1 MRKRFPLWLI
11 LMVGLLAAACQSN
24 NSTNNDTAPTAT
36 SEAQPASEADTTAD
50 TETETA
56 VEADDSSR
64 NTLVVYSG
72 RSETLVQPIIDQF
85 AAATGIQV
93 EVRYG
98 STAEMAAT
106 ILEEGENSPADLF
119 YAQDPGGLG
128 AVQAAGLLAPL
139 PDEILAQVPGR
150 FADVNG
156 EWVGISG
163 RARVVVYNTAALTEA
178 DLPDS
183 IEGFTDP
190 AWSGKIGWAP
200 SNGSFQAMVTAM
212 RNVWGEERT
221 SAWLA
226 GIQANN
232 PVVFE
237 NNTAVVAAA
246 GTGEIEVGFVNHYYL
261 FRFLAEEGEGFG
273 ARNYFI
279 PNGGPESL
287 LMVSGAGI
295 LKTAANHENAERF
308 IAFLLSVPGQQY
320 FAAQTYEYPV
330 VEGVSVSPLLTP
342 LAELDAVAA
351 DIALN
356 DLSDLEG
363 TAALLSELGILP

>member
-163 RARVVVYNTAALTEA
+163 RARVVVYNTVALTEA

-287 LMVSGAGI
+287 IMVSGAGI

>member
-1 MRKRFPLWLI
+1 MFKKVSRWF
-11 LMVGLLAAACQSN
+11 LLLSLLFAAACQSN
-24 NSTNNDTAPTAT
+24 STTNNTPVA
-36 SEAQPASEADTTAD
+36 TTAN
-50 TETETA
+50 TVPTEESATPETEPA
-56 VEADDSSR
+56 NESNS
-64 NTLVVYSG
+64 LVIYSG

-85 AAATGIQV
+85 AAATGLQV

-98 STAEMAAT
+98 STSEIAAT
-106 ILEEGENSPADLF
+106 ILEEGQNSPADLF

-139 PDEILAQVPGR
+139 SADILSQVPAR

-163 RARVVVYNTAALTEA
+163 RARVVVYNTDVLTEA
-178 DLPDS
+178 DLPEG

-190 AWSGKIGWAP
+190 KWAGKIGWAP
-200 SNGSFQAMVTAM
+200 SNGSFQAMVTGM
-212 RNVWGEERT
+212 RNVWGEDRT
-221 SAWLA
+221 QVWLK

-232 PVVFE
+232 PVVYE

-261 FRFLAEEGEGFG
+261 FRFLAEQGDSFPV
-273 ARNYFI
+273 RNHFI
-279 PNGGPESL
+279 ANGGPESL

-295 LKTAANHENAERF
+295 LKTAPNAANAERF
-308 IAFLLSVPGQQY
+308 ISFLLSVPGQQY
-320 FAAQTYEYPV
+320 FTSQTYEYPL
-330 VEGVSVSPLLTP
+330 VEGVAVSPLLMP
-342 LAELDAVAA
+342 LAEVDAAA
-351 DIALN
+351 AHIALN
-356 DLSDLEG
+356 DLSDLSG

>member
-163 RARVVVYNTAALTEA
+163 RARVVVYNTVALTEA

>member
-11 LMVGLLAAACQSN
+11 LVVGLFAAACQSN

-36 SEAQPASEADTTAD
+36 SEAQPTSEADTTAD
-50 TETETA
+50 TETETV

-128 AVQAAGLLAPL
+128 AVQAAGLLTPL
-139 PDEILAQVPGR
+139 PDEILAQVPAR